1 MTSISDLKTDGIG
14 GPLQVRILRKWKHD
28 VRQYETWYLAVDRF
42 ADAIQILGQ
51 RTNQSYIESVLHVSQ
66 CYTISDYSCPQL
78 DNYQKFLQNEFYI
91 DVGLKSIIQPI
102 PDTLTIPKTWF
113 RFVPKS
119 HLIDLGERPPYY
131 PDYIGVLSK
140 IRDCTK
146 AGGESFVLLILTDES
161 GSELAINLWKECIT
175 NPDKFNCDSLH
186 PPPATMVVVV
196 TNLKPSIYNG
206 VLRYGSSHA
215 THIYV
220 NPDIPETIALINPFT
235 GPSRPAPPLSGTPL
249 TLYDMK
255 TKNRY
260 DLLASIKEFHY
271 QNNWFQPICPICKDP
286 IFKRGESWY
295 CSAHGLIEKPT
306 YMYKLTVTITDATD
320 TISALISETS
330 CQKLLKSSLENFIS
344 NNPHI
349 KRNTL
354 PPIITN
360 HKEQTKKMSIQMLRA
375 STPDNIRF
383 IITDIEDPT
392 TRAQTSVPATPAQPQ
407 MTRMQPSDTIP
418 EPSTPVQHVARAL
431 TYDPTESTPRKKCKA
446 DSQTADIIDKH
457 RKMHLLFGPIS
468 LSFVI

>member
-42 ADAIQILGQ
+42 
-51 RTNQSYIESVLHVSQ
+51 
-66 CYTISDYSCPQL
+66 
-78 DNYQKFLQNEFYI
+78 
-91 DVGLKSIIQPI
+91 
-102 PDTLTIPKTWF
+102 
-113 RFVPKS
+113 
-119 HLIDLGERPPYY
+119 
-131 PDYIGVLSK
+131 

-175 NPDKFNCDSLH
+175 NPDKFNRDSLH
-186 PPPATMVVVV
+186 PPPATTVVAV

-220 NPDIPETIALINPFT
+220 NPDIPETIALINLFT
-235 GPSRPAPPLSGTPL
+235 GPSRPAPPLSGTPS

-255 TKNRY
+255 TKNRS

-271 QNNWFQPICPICKDP
+271 QNSWFQPICPICKDP

-306 YMYKLTVTITDATD
+306 YMYKLTVTITDATN

-349 KRNTL
+349 NRNTL

-360 HKEQTKKMSIQMLRA
+360 HKKQTKKMSIQMLRA

-383 IITDIEDPT
+383 IIIDIEDPT
-392 TRAQTSVPATPAQPQ
+392 TRAQTYVPATPAQPQ
-407 MTRMQPSDTIP
+407 MTRMQPSDTTP

-431 TYDPTESTPRKKCKA
+431 TYDPTESTPRKNAKR
-446 DSQTADIIDKH
+446 TAKQ
-457 RKMHLLFGPIS
+457 
-468 LSFVI
+468 